1 MSKGVKMKKVY
12 LVLALIVL
20 SIASL
25 FVGVKDISITDILT
39 FNDSKI
45 EVMVLS
51 RLPRLI
57 SIIVTGASMGIVGLI
72 MQQITRNKFV
82 SPTTAATE
90 DFAKLGVLVALMVFT
105 EAKSIEKMIVAFSF
119 ALAGTFIFM
128 RIVNKIKYKNAVFIP
143 LVGLMLGGVIDS
155 ITTFF
160 AYKYNLIQ
168 NIGAWLQGD
177 FSRVIK
183 GRYELLYF
191 SIPMLIIA
199 FIYANK
205 FTLAGMGEEFAT
217 NLGVNYNKVVNVGII
232 IVALVSS
239 SVIITVGKIPF
250 LGLIIPNI
258 VTLYNGDNVKKSIIS
273 IALLGGV
280 FLLACDILS
289 RLIIFPYEIPIGLI
303 VGIIGSGMFLYLIKR
318 RGVYGS

>member
-1 MSKGVKMKKVY
+1 MKKIY
-12 LVLALIVL
+12 LILILIVL
-20 SIASL
+20 SVASI
-25 FVGVKDISITDILT
+25 FIGVRDISIMDIMS
-39 FNDSKI
+39 FNSPKV
-45 EVMVLS
+45 EVVLIS
-51 RLPRLI
+51 RIPRLI
-57 SIIVTGASMGIVGLI
+57 SIIVTGASMGIIGLI

-90 DFAKLGVLVALMVFT
+90 DFAKLGVVVALMVFT
-105 EAKSIEKMIVAFSF
+105 EAKSIEKMIVAFIF
-119 ALAGTFIFM
+119 ALIGTFIFM
-128 RIVNKIKYKNAVFIP
+128 SIVNRIKFKNAIFIP

-160 AYKYNLIQ
+160 AYKYDLIQ

-205 FTLAGMGEEFAT
+205 FTVAGMGEEFAT
-217 NLGVNYNKVVNVGII
+217 NLGVNYKKVVNIGVI

-239 SVIITVGKIPF
+239 SVVITVGKIPF

-258 VTLYNGDNVKKSIIS
+258 VTLYKGDNVKKSIGS

-289 RLIIFPYEIPIGLI
+289 RLVIYPYEIPIGLI
-303 VGIIGSGMFLYLIKR
+303 VGIIGSGMFLYLVKR
-318 RGVYGS
+318 RGAYGG